1 MSKSGSGSMV
11 LDELPVMGR
20 PDSEDYVHA
29 IKEYVTSM
37 KELIPNDPHHP
48 LDDWLNRKF
57 AMILLDQTQEVT
69 STPEQGTP
77 SAGGTKAGGPTSSQK
92 SSTQRNLAAATIGG

>member
-1 MSKSGSGSMV
+1 MSKSGSGSVV

-37 KELIPNDPHHP
+37 KELIPGDPYHP
-48 LDDWLNRKF
+48 SDDWLNQGF
-57 AMILLDQTQEVT
+57 AMISLDRNQEAT
-69 STPEQGTP
+69 STPEQ
-77 SAGGTKAGGPTSSQK
+77 
-92 SSTQRNLAAATIGG
+92 